1 MKKLNLRGVI
11 PAVLTPYDSNHQI
24 DEQTLRHYID
34 FLIENRVHGL
44 FIAGTN
50 GEGPV
55 LKMNEKKDL
64 IRIAVEQTARRIPV
78 IAQTGGINTEETV
91 ELTEYAQEVGADAVA
106 IVAPWYF
113 PHDNESLFK
122 HFGTVAESVLNL
134 PIYLYNIPSNAKN
147 DLKPVLVKKLA
158 NHYSNIHG
166 VKDSSKDLD
175 RLCEYIDL
183 MGKDFTV
190 VIGTDSLAVPA
201 MLMGAM
207 GVVSAVGDVFPE
219 IMVQMYEEFMA
230 GHYQEAVRLQFL
242 VINIR
247 KALKIGPYITPY
259 KAALS
264 LRGIPFAGIRPPFR
278 LPTDEEV
285 QEMKLA
291 LDRLGVLK

>member
-1 MKKLNLRGVI
+1 MKRLNLRGVI
-11 PAVLTPYDSNHQI
+11 PAVLTPYDSKHQL
-24 DEQTLRHYID
+24 DELSLRHYID

-50 GEGPV
+50 GEGPL

-78 IAQTGGINTEETV
+78 IAQTGGMSTEETV

-122 HFGTVAESVLNL
+122 HFGTVAESVPDL

-147 DLKPVLVKKLA
+147 DIKPVLVKKLA
-158 NHYSNIHG
+158 DHYSNIHG

-190 VIGTDSLAVPA
+190 VIGTDSMAVPA
-201 MLMGAM
+201 MFMGAT
-207 GVVSAVGDVFPE
+207 GVVSAVADVFPE
-219 IMVQMYEEFMA
+219 IMVEMYEAFIA

-242 VINIR
+242 VSNIR

-264 LRGIPFAGIRPPFR
+264 LRGIPFGGIRPPFR
-278 LPTDEEV
+278 LPKEEEV
-285 QEMKLA
+285 RDMKLA
-291 LDRLGVLK
+291 LERLGVLK

>member
-1 MKKLNLRGVI
+1 MKKLNLRGII
-11 PAVLTPYDSNHQI
+11 PAVLTPYDSKHQI
-24 DEQTLRHYID
+24 DEQSLRHYID
-34 FLIENRVHGL
+34 FLIKNRVHGL

-50 GEGPV
+50 GEGPL

-78 IAQTGGINTEETV
+78 IAQTGGISTEETV
-91 ELTEYAQEVGADAVA
+91 ELTEYAQEAGVDAVA
-106 IVAPWYF
+106 IVSPWFF
-113 PHDNESLFK
+113 PHDNESLFR
-122 HFGTVAESVLNL
+122 HFGTVAERVPDL

-147 DLKPVLVKKLA
+147 DIKPVLVKKLA
-158 NHYSNIHG
+158 DHYSNIHG

-175 RLCEYIDL
+175 RLCEYLDL
-183 MGKDFTV
+183 KDFTV
-190 VIGTDSLAVPA
+190 VIGTDSLVVPA
-201 MLMGAM
+201 MFMGAT

-219 IMVQMYEEFMA
+219 IMVQMYEAFMA

-259 KAALS
+259 KAALR
-264 LRGIPFAGIRPPFR
+264 LRGIPFAGIKPPFR

-285 QEMKLA
+285 GAMKLE
-291 LDRLGVLK
+291 LEHLGVLK